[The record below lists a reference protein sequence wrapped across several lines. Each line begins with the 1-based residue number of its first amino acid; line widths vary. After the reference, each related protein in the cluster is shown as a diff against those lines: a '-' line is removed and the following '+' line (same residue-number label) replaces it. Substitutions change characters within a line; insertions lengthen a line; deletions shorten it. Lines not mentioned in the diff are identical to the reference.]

1 MTTTRRR
8 GVALEE
14 AILDAGWEQLVEGG
28 YAGLTFEAVAE
39 RAQTGKAVLYRR
51 WADKEALL
59 LAVLAHRHFDDL
71 PEVPDTGSLRDDV
84 VAMLRRANRLGDS
97 AAALLST
104 MLGVYFDE
112 TRTTPAQ
119 LREKILGDRRLAMSA
134 IVERAVARGEIEGDL
149 PPRVL
154 ALPFDLFRHE
164 LVMNLGRASE
174 ETIADI
180 VDTVFLPLAT
190 ARRERPGDSM
200 GDGPS
205 ITSSR

>member
-8 GVALEE
+8 GTALEK
-14 AILDAGWEQLVEGG
+14 AILDAGWDQLVEGG

-59 LAVLAHRHFDDL
+59 LAVLAYRHFDDL

-104 MLGVYFDE
+104 MLGAYFDE

-119 LREKILGDRRLAMSA
+119 LREKILGDRRLAMST
-134 IVERAVARGEIEGDL
+134 IVERAVARGEITDDL

-164 LVMNLGRASE
+164 LVMNLGRASD
-174 ETIADI
+174 ETIVDI

-190 ARRERPGDSM
+190 ARREQPGDSM